1 MALNKQIFCFSVDT
15 SAFYEPDEQFYHER
29 MLKLYRLRKKY
40 KDKTNWGDKDLSWKK
55 SAVNRVL
62 AKEKET
68 LSAILDKR
76 ADNREMRHLNQDV
89 LNTKNT
95 ISLFTSSLT
104 RAFKLSPNELT
115 KDIIIV
121 NVFFFQVF
129 KNLVLDGFLIGDE
142 KYIFLTASAG
152 QIRQKKAVF
161 VKKSIYDKVK
171 GRLTCGLD
179 IEDINYHGG
188 VNPNKYC
195 SYLALNNSAT
205 DVWEDFDID
214 KSIVVD
220 DFETLVPGLVDYI
233 SDITYQIERKE
244 MGVSIPHTDGCGMVL
259 GEKTRMVRLPW
270 VKGLLVNFPFDKFI
284 QEKCGG
290 EVTVCDIYGN
300 EHKIIAE
307 GIKYVFTK
315 SQFKMAKYYN
325 SWECYKEK
333 FKHFGCEACYCNI
346 EEDYIPKARINYQML
361 QTLTDMTD
369 DEIAK
374 LTKQTVNEIETIGSD
389 YQTTMR
395 LLGATDYNT
404 DKSYFQEALTIY
416 PELFKDQYSRDVLK
430 QTKKSLVKQ
439 AKAGRLRVNGHYTF
453 LSPDLYAFCEWLF
466 LGEQD
471 PKGLLEDGQVYCRD
485 YRDGDELACLRS
497 PHLYREWPIRNNVR
511 NEELDKWFGMTKCV
525 YTSCHDTISRI
536 LQFDVDGDKTLVIKD
551 RALTKI
557 AKRNMQNI
565 VPLYYEMK
573 KAKGGELSNQALY
586 DGMTKAY
593 TTGNIGPISN
603 NITKIWNNGHVG
615 QQEVDVV
622 RWLCMENNFVI
633 DAAKTLYIP
642 TRPKE
647 IDKIIKSYTKANV
660 PYFFQYAKDK
670 LPSQVEQV
678 NESAM
683 NRLSLSIPDRNI
695 RYCKTIGRFDYRML
709 MKQDVGFDIQENSK
723 IVERYKYYNTHQ
735 NYLFKAEDENHS
747 NQEDLFMYQ
756 YIRNKIIE
764 ETGAEL
770 DYVVNTLVAY
780 LYTVQKTGTKKMLWA
795 CFGDTIVANL
805 KVNVS
810 GKVCPICG
818 RRFEPKRGNQDVYCS
833 DECYAEGNRQKTRE
847 RKSLA
852 VAISETVGAQGSGD
866 FSAV

>member
-1 MALNKQIFCFSVDT
+1 MALNKLVYLYSVATD
-15 SAFYEPDEQFYHER
+15 AFYTEEEQYRHKR
-29 MLKLYRLRKKY
+29 LLKLYKARQKKDIQPWRKK
-40 KDKTNWGDKDLSWKK
+40 
-55 SAVNRVL
+55 AINRVIK
-62 AKEKET
+62 KEKNKLTDLLNAHLEKKET
-68 LSAILDKR
+68 RKINQAALRDK
-76 ADNREMRHLNQDV
+76 NI
-89 LNTKNT
+89 
-95 ISLFTSSLT
+95 ISLFESSLI
-104 RAFKLSPNELT
+104 RALNLKTNELT
-115 KDIIIV
+115 KDLMIL

-129 KNLVLDGFLIGDE
+129 EDLVKYGFECDGE
-142 KYIFLTASAG
+142 RYIFLTASAG
-152 QIRQKKAVF
+152 QIRTKRAVF
-161 VKKSIYDKVK
+161 VKESAYEQIVK
-171 GRLTCGLD
+171 RLMCGLT
-179 IEDINYHGG
+179 IEDINNQGG
-188 VNPNKYC
+188 INTNKYLA
-195 SYLALNNSAT
+195 YLALNNSAT

-259 GEKTRMVRLPW
+259 DEKTRMVRLPW

-300 EHKIIAE
+300 EHNIIAE
-307 GIKYVFTK
+307 GIKYIFTK

-374 LTKQTVNEIETIGSD
+374 LTKQTVDEIETIGSD

-416 PELFKDQYSRDVLK
+416 PELFRDQYSRDVLK

-471 PKGLLEDGQVYCRD
+471 PKGLLEDGQIYCRD
-485 YRDGDELACLRS
+485 YRDGEELACLRS

-525 YTSCHDTISRI
+525 YTSCHDTISKI

-551 RALTKI
+551 RVLTKI

-615 QQEVDVV
+615 QQEVNVV

-647 IDKIIKSYTKANV
+647 IDEIIKSYTKANV
-660 PYFFQYAKDK
+660 PYFFQFAKDK

-678 NESAM
+678 NTSAM

-723 IVERYKYYNTHQ
+723 IIERYKYYNTHQ
-735 NYLFKAEDENHS
+735 NYLFKTEDENHS

-756 YIRNKIIE
+756 YIRDKIIE
-764 ETGAEL
+764 ETSAEL

-795 CFGDTIVANL
+795 CFGDVIVANL
-805 KVNVS
+805 KANVS

-818 RRFEPKRGNQDVYCS
+818 RRFEPKRGNQDIYCS
-833 DECYAEGNRQKTRE
+833 DECYAQGNRQKTRE

-852 VAISETVGAQGSGD
+852 VATSETVGAQGFGD
-866 FSAV
+866 FSIA